1 VVEAADRHPGQEG
14 YSLNPPR
21 EVGDEDPVYEQIQ
34 AKKVKARLRML
45 EQAQRVSG
53 NVSQTLPLF
62 RGPRA
67 LFYIRKKRYFHRC
80 PSCREGV
87 PS

>member
-1 VVEAADRHPGQEG
+1 
-14 YSLNPPR
+14 
-21 EVGDEDPVYEQIQ
+21 
-34 AKKVKARLRML
+34 
-45 EQAQRVSG
+45 VSG

-80 PSCREGV
+80 PSCREGG